1 MKSEPS
7 SNSYRWWV
15 VGMLWLVCVFNYAD
29 RQAVFAVFPKLE
41 EEFGFSKIQLGLIG
55 SSFMWVYAA
64 GAPFAGWVA
73 DRVSRKKLILGG
85 CVFWSIVTLLTAH
98 CSKLWHFVV
107 VRSLEGFGETFY
119 FPASM
124 SLLSSYH
131 GKRTRSRAMGFHQS
145 GVYIGT
151 ILGSWVGAILAA
163 TVGWRYGFYLFGG
176 LGTILALVL
185 FKILRE
191 PGRLGPEATSAAVDS
206 PTAAPPLEFRKVFA
220 MLWARPASLFV
231 MLAFVCANFVAT
243 IFLTWTP
250 TFLVQKF
257 HFKLAAAGLSGTLF
271 IHLASA
277 LIVPFGGWLADH
289 LAMKRN
295 GGRLLVQIGGLM
307 VGSAFVWGVGR
318 ANEVSWLMVAMV
330 GFGLCKGFYD
340 ANIFAG
346 LYDFVQPEAR
356 ATAAGLMNTVG
367 WGGGAMGPL
376 AVGWYTG
383 GGSEVVQMER
393 MSQAFGACAMIYVI
407 GVLLLWQAFRMERNS
422 VKLVESPV

>member
-1 MKSEPS
+1 
-7 SNSYRWWV
+7 
-15 VGMLWLVCVFNYAD
+15 MLWMVCFFNYAD

-41 EEFGFSKIQLGLIG
+41 EEFGFSKAQLGLIG

-85 CVFWSIVTLLTAH
+85 CIFWSLVTLMTAH
-98 CSKLWHFVV
+98 CSRLWHFVV

-131 GKRTRSRAMGFHQS
+131 GKNTRSRAMGFHQS
-145 GVYIGT
+145 GVYVGT
-151 ILGSWVGAILAA
+151 ILGSWIGAIFAA
-163 TVGWRYGFYLFGG
+163 TIGWRYGFYLFGG
-176 LGTILALVL
+176 LGTILAIVL
-185 FKILRE
+185 LKTLRE
-191 PGRLGPEATSAAVDS
+191 PGRVGPDATRPDGTNAAT
-206 PTAAPPLEFRKVFA
+206 PPPLGFRKVFA
-220 MLWARPASLFV
+220 MLLARPASLYV

-277 LIVPFGGWLADH
+277 AIVPFGGWLADH
-289 LAMKRN
+289 LAIKRN
-295 GGRLLVQIGGLM
+295 GGRLLVQIGGLF
-307 VGSAFVWGVGR
+307 VGSVFVWGVGR
-318 ANEVSWLMVAMV
+318 ASDVSWLVVAMV
-330 GFGLCKGFYD
+330 GFGICKGFYD

-383 GGSEVVQMER
+383 GGSEAAQMER
-393 MSQAFGACAMIYVI
+393 MSQAIGICAFIYILGA
-407 GVLLLWQAFRMERNS
+407 LLLWYAFRIEK
-422 VKLVESPV
+422 KLGNPVESTV